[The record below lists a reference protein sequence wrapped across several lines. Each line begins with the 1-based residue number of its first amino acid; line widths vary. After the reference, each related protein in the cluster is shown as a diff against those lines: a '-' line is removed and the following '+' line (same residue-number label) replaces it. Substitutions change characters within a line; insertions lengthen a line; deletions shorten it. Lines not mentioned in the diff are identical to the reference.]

1 MTKNPLKRLGCVQSQ
16 GGEDAIRAHPF
27 FREID
32 WDALEA
38 RKVKPPFKPKIK
50 SKRDVNN
57 FDSDFT
63 KEDPVL
69 TPIETTIIRS
79 IAQDEFRGF
88 SFINNEFNT
97 D

>member
-1 MTKNPLKRLGCVQSQ
+1 MLVFLQ
-16 GGEDAIRAHPF
+16 
-27 FREID
+27 
-32 WDALEA
+32 
-38 RKVKPPFKPKIK
+38 K

-69 TPIETTIIRS
+69 TPIETSIIRS

-88 SFINNEFNT
+88 SFINNEFKI